1 MHLLDPQTLNAVDVT
16 SQVYWRTPFEALAS
30 TPELVEFTVLDV
42 EPSGPVKGKL
52 VLADAQVAVNAA
64 FRSSVSKPGAYEDD
78 MDMDSPDIEME
89 SDLLPVNHAEAL
101 DVLAQIDG

>member
-1 MHLLDPQTLNAVDVT
+1 
-16 SQVYWRTPFEALAS
+16 
-30 TPELVEFTVLDV
+30 
-42 EPSGPVKGKL
+42 
-52 VLADAQVAVNAA
+52 
-64 FRSSVSKPGAYEDD
+64 